1 MLRCV
6 YSWLGKFAA
15 SHSIQSS
22 VGTAAGVEDARA
34 KNKKIS
40 LPIPSRVRRHL
51 SLWHFYAEI
60 LSPRSH
66 LMSYKLVVLIS
77 SRKLR
82 KL

>member
-34 KNKKIS
+34 KNKNLFANS
-40 LPIPSRVRRHL
+40 ESGETAPQPLAPLHQDAVSSFP
-51 SLWHFYAEI
+51 
-60 LSPRSH
+60 PD
-66 LMSYKLVVLIS
+66 VVQTSGIN
-77 SRKLR
+77 
-82 KL
+82 